1 MADKKQKKVLISGYI
16 GFSNFGDD
24 ALLSVL
30 VKKLK
35 QSECA
40 ITALSSNPEYTK
52 KIFGIESS
60 YYKNVFS
67 IIREVLKC
75 DVLISGGG
83 NLIQNETS
91 NNSLYYYLFIIL
103 LAKLC
108 FKKVAL
114 YSQGIGPIDGSFQK
128 FISKLILKMADIITV
143 RDIYS
148 QRILNKWKIKS
159 KFTYDAVWNLKLPK
173 YEPKNI
179 VGIQVRNYNNLNK
192 DFDNRLAKY
201 VDMFFSDY
209 EIKIFS
215 FENKND
221 SSRCYSL
228 LSAIKS
234 RNHNIKVSVI
244 PYKNLE
250 QVINEFQ
257 HLKYLIAMRLHANIL
272 GLKYGIKV
280 LPVSYS
286 VKVRNL
292 AYEFN
297 IPFAEAVEEIDFH
310 ALLSDLTQD
319 DNKENHAVEDARKRQ
334 FEWAFLEPILK

>member
-1 MADKKQKKVLISGYI
+1 MANKKQKKVLISGYI

-24 ALLSVL
+24 AMFSVL

-35 QSECA
+35 QAECK

-52 KIFGIESS
+52 KLFGINASN
-60 YYKNVFS
+60 YMNVFS
-67 IIREVLKC
+67 ILAEILKC

-91 NNSLYYYLFIIL
+91 NNSLYYYLFIIFM
-103 LAKLC
+103 AKLC
-108 FKKVAL
+108 FKKVAI
-114 YSQGIGPIDGSFQK
+114 YSQGIGPVEGGFQRL
-128 FISKLILKMADIITV
+128 ISKIILKMADIITV

-159 KFTYDAVWNLKLPK
+159 KFTYDAVWSLKLPK
-173 YEPKNI
+173 YEPKDV
-179 VGIQVRNYNNLNK
+179 VGIQVRNCNNLNK

-201 VDMFFSDY
+201 VDMFFSEY

-221 SSRCYSL
+221 SSKCYSL

-234 RNHNIKVSVI
+234 RNPNIKVSVI
-244 PYKNLE
+244 PYKNVE
-250 QVINEFQ
+250 QVVNDFK

-272 GLKYGIKV
+272 GLKYGIKT
-280 LPVSYS
+280 LPISYS

-297 IPFAEAVEEIDFH
+297 IPFAEAIEEIDYH
-310 ALLSDLTQD
+310 SLLSDLTL

-334 FEWAFLEPILK
+334 FEWAFLEPVLK